1 MTNITVETYT
11 GMQAAYDHFNASIF
25 DGKLPQCLIT
35 LSFHRGAY
43 GYFRHEPF
51 TPRAIDVTKAVRSK
65 KVVKTDE
72 IALNPFTFAGRT
84 DREILSTLVHEMV
97 HLWQHH
103 LPEPKKT
110 KSHHDKAWAAK
121 MEEIG
126 LMPSSTGM
134 PGGKRTGRRVS
145 HYIVKGGV
153 YEKAWAKCKVKLQWD
168 GLMHE
173 PAHKGSKRTKYTCPK
188 CDENAYGKAGL
199 NLECGD
205 CNCKMR
211 VSLA

>member
-1 MTNITVETYT
+1 MSVTTETYI
-11 GMQAAYDHFNASIF
+11 GMQAAYDHFNAAVF
-25 DGKLPQCLIT
+25 EGKLPECLIT

-51 TPRAIDVTKAVRSK
+51 TPRTAPAKVKAK
-65 KVVKTDE
+65 KATVKTDE
-72 IALNPFTFAGRT
+72 IALNPFTFGGRT

-103 LPEPKKT
+103 LPTPKKT
-110 KSHHDKAWAAK
+110 KSHHDRVWAAK

-126 LMPSSTGM
+126 LMPSSTGA

-145 HYIVKGGV
+145 HYIIKGGV
-153 YEKAWAKCKVKLQWD
+153 YDKAWASCNVKLKWD

-173 PAHKGSKRTKYTCPK
+173 PTHKGSRRTKYTCPE
-188 CDENAYGKAGL
+188 CDAHAYGKSGL
-199 NLECGD
+199 NLTCGD
-205 CNCKMR
+205 CDVTM
-211 VSLA
+211 VTD